1 MVRRAGIGV
10 ASAALLLALAWPA
23 VAPGEIDSLPL
34 SNYPMFARARGPVS
48 WFPVVVRLDPDGV
61 EHRLDLRVVGGT
73 DQPVQASETVHQAIR
88 RGEAADLCEE
98 IARRVA
104 GPGSIQVLSVAY
116 DAPDWFRGRREPV
129 DRRLHAE
136 CEVRAP

>member
-1 MVRRAGIGV
+1 MV

-23 VAPGEIDSLPL
+23 VAPTEIDSLPL
-34 SNYPMFARARGPVS
+34 SNYPMFARARDSVS

-73 DQPVQASETVHQAIR
+73 DQPVQASETVQQAIR
-88 RGEAADLCEE
+88 RGEAHDLCDE
-98 IARRVA
+98 IASA
-104 GPGSIQVLSVAY
+104 LTGPGSVQVLSVAY
-116 DAPDWFRGRREPV
+116 DAPDWFRGRRDPV

-136 CEVRAP
+136 CEVPPP